1 MDACGGY
8 THTSNGQ
15 NCCGKEDCA
24 AAECQYMTE
33 TSGEY
38 GGSGI
43 KGQPCCGYQDCHLKE
58 CGGQIADS
66 SISSGEELVCC
77 GEEDCHYQKCDGFIT
92 VDSKVD
98 DRKDLECCGAEN
110 CHEVECDFH
119 TSTNTPTGV
128 QECCGYED
136 CHYKECEG
144 KTSVTLTDGT
154 LVACCGGSDCN
165 GKYQASVYP
174 IYLSGL
180 PFDVECG
187 CLGDGGHFWGDI
199 TIYGSPYFGMF
210 INAYNSNNIM
220 GWRNGS
226 SPFPVLADHTCNPS
240 QYKYPNPLLD
250 YVYTYHA
257 LPSPYQTVDEVPV
270 AEAVKEVLESYI
282 KRDGKYGR
290 LRCKIDAGAKGKGV
304 FLGQHYLYCQSDSVF
319 NSRSIKSF
327 AVYGDGWQT
336 YTTNWSSNYG
346 ISWY

>member
-1 MDACGGY
+1 MFNRLKKPITLILLSAFMVTLAPSSIAEEARRQTVIERTKGYSKGVDLIDARQSSVKNFKGFAGKGKKVFSEDLKKQYSATSSSDCGGYKHNINSGCENIPCCGKEECSLPCTVNASLAHGDNKTCLEAKQISDIYGRSCCGERDCYYTDMNFRMDACGGY

-77 GEEDCHYQKCDGFIT
+77 GEEDCHYQKCDGFIS

-98 DRKDLECCGAEN
+98 DRKDLECCGADN

-144 KTSVTLTDGT
+144 KTSVTQSDGT
-154 LVACCGGSDCN
+154 VEICCGRE
-165 GKYQASVYP
+165 
-174 IYLSGL
+174 L
-180 PFDVECG
+180 
-187 CLGDGGHFWGDI
+187 
-199 TIYGSPYFGMF
+199 
-210 INAYNSNNIM
+210 
-220 GWRNGS
+220 
-226 SPFPVLADHTCNPS
+226 
-240 QYKYPNPLLD
+240 
-250 YVYTYHA
+250 
-257 LPSPYQTVDEVPV
+257 
-270 AEAVKEVLESYI
+270 
-282 KRDGKYGR
+282 
-290 LRCKIDAGAKGKGV
+290 
-304 FLGQHYLYCQSDSVF
+304 
-319 NSRSIKSF
+319 
-327 AVYGDGWQT
+327 
-336 YTTNWSSNYG
+336 
-346 ISWY
+346 